1 MGHLLHFRPFLH
13 LTSQIPGRWVHFW
26 SISAP
31 IVPISGTLAS
41 FSAFFAPIVPKY
53 GTLGAPG
60 AGATLAGCHLHA
72 VQQAGRFGIRNP
84 THAGNLGGIGTEAE
98 ADLAGEF

>member
-1 MGHLLHFRPFLH
+1 MEMSHFSGHLFF
-13 LTSQIPGRWVHFW
+13 F
-26 SISAP
+26 AP
-31 IVPISGTLAS
+31 NVPDSGTLVS
-41 FSAFFAPIVPKY
+41 FSAFFAPIVPKN

-72 VQQAGRFGIRNP
+72 VQQAGCFGIRDSA
-84 THAGNLGGIGTEAE
+84 HSGNLGGIGTEAE